1 MTVPADARYETV
13 MPRYGAASL
22 TDVLPGTLAA
32 LTGDRLPD
40 PLGLAARLD
49 GVRRAVVV
57 LVDGFGYHLMA
68 AAARAGATLAD
79 VHTGRLGQVLRLTTG
94 FPSTTPT
101 SLVGFGTGALP
112 GAHGVLGFFVR
123 VPGTDRVLNHTR
135 WVDSPDPA
143 SWQPVPTLFTRAA
156 AAGVATTVI
165 ADGDFA
171 GSGLTVSAYRGADY
185 RPGDEVDE
193 LAAGVRAALAA
204 HHGPA
209 LVYAYHPDLDQTGH
223 RYGIAS
229 PEWQGAAADVDRLLT
244 MIATDLP
251 ADAALLVTAD
261 HGQLDVPP
269 DHRFDLDRDP
279 RLRDGVV
286 VVAGEPRVR
295 YLHVQPGA
303 AAGVIETWRGILGD
317 AAWVGTREEAVALGL
332 FGPVPAGHLERIG
345 DVVVACRRDY
355 AVTAGH
361 SRHEAELVA
370 YHGAM
375 TAAEME
381 IPLIIVRG
389 GRPG

>member
-1 MTVPADARYETV
+1 MATAPAEPRFDPV

-32 LTGDRLPD
+32 LTGDPLPD

-57 LVDGFGYHLMA
+57 LVDGFGYHQMA
-68 AAARAGATLAD
+68 PAARAGATLAD
-79 VHTGRLGQVLRLTTG
+79 VHTGRLGQVSRLTTG

-123 VPGTDRVLNHTR
+123 IPGTDRVLNHTR
-135 WVDSPDPA
+135 WADSPDPA

-156 AAGVATTVI
+156 AAGVAATVV
-165 ADGDFA
+165 ANGGFA

-185 RPGDEVDE
+185 RPGDSVDE
-193 LAAGVRAALAA
+193 LAMGVRAALAA
-204 HHGPA
+204 HDGPA

-223 RYGIAS
+223 AHGLSS
-229 PEWQGAAADVDRLLT
+229 PEWHEAAADVDRLLT
-244 MIATDLP
+244 MIATELP

-279 RLRDGVV
+279 RLREGVA

-295 YLHVQPGA
+295 YLHVRPGA
-303 AAGVIETWRGILGD
+303 VDDVLDAWRGILGD
-317 AAWVGTREEAVALGL
+317 AAWVATRAEAVALGL
-332 FGPVPAGHLERIG
+332 FGPVPATHLERIG

-355 AVTAGH
+355 AVTNSA
-361 SRHEAELVA
+361 SRHERELVA

-381 IPLIIVRG
+381 IPLVVVRG
-389 GRPG
+389 G